1 MLCVAGRPQ
10 AHAMSVYQP
19 TWDRGSLNA
28 PYLATEYCSM
38 LKQEICSTYVNGT
51 DRTASGYA
59 PPRSRRS
66 SLQSNASDMLSIL
79 YIQSFLLLFLL
90 WPSVSHPS
98 QSSIPPCPICCTSRA
113 VPVPKALALC
123 PVHSRASLH
132 IKYKHHPTFGKF
144 TFGIITSFNALGAS
158 FFPLLGSPPG
168 WY

>member
-1 MLCVAGRPQ
+1 MLHISQRSIAPCSNRRTVQLTRMEQIGLLLDTHFLEADALRF
-10 AHAMSVYQP
+10 
-19 TWDRGSLNA
+19 SL
-28 PYLATEYCSM
+28 M
-38 LKQEICSTYVNGT
+38 HRICSPYCIYNP
-51 DRTASGYA
+51 SCYSFF
-59 PPRSRRS
+59 SRP
-66 SLQSNASDMLSIL
+66 SI
-79 YIQSFLLLFLL
+79 
-90 WPSVSHPS
+90 SHPS